1 MKEKEH
7 RFDGPLRRETWIHP
21 EGGRRI
27 HRTTPLDPQA
37 SRNGDTSEEEELH
50 QLESGELNKRF
61 ITSYLHVHGKLI
73 TKTGLVFFV
82 LFLINLFSLI
92 SLLFMIFK

>member
-37 SRNGDTSEEEELH
+37 SRNGDTSEEEELQ
-50 QLESGELNKRF
+50 QLDSIELNKRF
-61 ITSYLHVHGKLI
+61 ITSYLHMHGKLI
-73 TKTGLVFFV
+73 MRIGLVESFNLIIFYFFY
-82 LFLINLFSLI
+82 
-92 SLLFMIFK
+92 